1 MSVPQHDKF
10 FWGVYQDSEEIE
22 DDEEE
27 NDNHYPSWYDE
38 PLVEINPYRE
48 TWVVYQTFTTIEV
61 DDEGSVP
68 EKTTQEI
75 YPYLDTWQC
84 FQSTTIVYEF
94 EPFQDPLLQFDETL
108 VGRVSLGII
117 LDGGL
122 VGEVYQTIYDSGEFN
137 SEGLIGY
144 TVKKI
149 LAEITVYDSLHSQP
163 GNIYEIPEDLGTL
176 ETEAEAENPQYLL
189 QDPENN
195 QITNEASTSF
205 VTDSEDVTSD
215 TVVGDGDQ
223 DSVSLVISG
232 NSNPSYDKPPGHLL
246 ASLSYEMVGSIATI
260 TAWSHPNWEDD
271 APLRKAVET
280 MLNTLPNCIFEVQV
294 EDDPTPFWTS
304 FGFRSA
310 VKGDP
315 VLRLYLSPN

>member
-10 FWGVYQDSEEIE
+10 LWGVYQDSEEIE
-22 DDEEE
+22 DDSDE
-27 NDNHYPSWYDE
+27 NDYHYPYWYNG
-38 PLVEINPYRE
+38 PLVEISPYKE

-61 DDEGSVP
+61 DEAPVEIAQEIFP
-68 EKTTQEI
+68 YRETWECFQKTTI
-75 YPYLDTWQC
+75 
-84 FQSTTIVYEF
+84 IYEF
-94 EPFQDPLLQFDETL
+94 EPISEYLLQFDETL
-108 VGRVSLGII
+108 IGRLSLGIV
-117 LDGGL
+117 LNSGL
-122 VGEVYQTIYDSGEFN
+122 IGEIYQVIYDSAEFN
-137 SEGLIGY
+137 SEGLVGY

-163 GNIYEIPEDLGTL
+163 GNIYEIPEDLGII
-176 ETEAEAENPQYLL
+176 ETEAEVVNPEYLL

-195 QITNEASTSF
+195 EITNENSVSF
-205 VTDSEDVTSD
+205 VADSADATSN

-223 DSVSLVISG
+223 DSVSLVVSG

-246 ASLSYEMVGSIATI
+246 ASLSYEMVGTIATI

-280 MLNTLPNCIFEVQV
+280 MLNSLPDCIYEIQV

-315 VLRLYLSPN
+315 VLRLYRN